1 MSYQLKWYGYQ
12 HRNGTL
18 HVKRYIGHF
27 GSGDMVTAKAS
38 PFVIDVFGPFE
49 AQNQH
54 AAKKKL
60 EKIAAQHKE
69 NL

>member
-1 MSYQLKWYGYQ
+1 
-12 HRNGTL
+12 
-18 HVKRYIGHF
+18 
-27 GSGDMVTAKAS
+27 MVTAKAS

>member
-1 MSYQLKWYGYQ
+1 
-12 HRNGTL
+12 
-18 HVKRYIGHF
+18 
-27 GSGDMVTAKAS
+27 MVTHMAS
-38 PFVIDVFGPFE
+38 PFVVDVFGPFD

-60 EKIAAQHKE
+60 QKIVAQHKE

>member
-1 MSYQLKWYGYQ
+1 MHQ
-12 HRNGTL
+12 NGSL
-18 HVKRYIGHF
+18 HVRRYVGHF
-27 GSGDMVTAKAS
+27 GSRDMVEAKRS
-38 PFVIDVFGPFE
+38 PFVADVFGPFD

-60 EKIAAQHKE
+60 EKIVARHKE